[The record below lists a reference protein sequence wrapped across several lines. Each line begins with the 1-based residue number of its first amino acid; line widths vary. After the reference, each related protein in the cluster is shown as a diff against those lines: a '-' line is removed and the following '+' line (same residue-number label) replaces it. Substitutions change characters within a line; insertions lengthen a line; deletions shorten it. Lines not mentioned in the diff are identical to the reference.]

1 MANLIDMINNPLK
14 EYKIK
19 NNNIYYRYDKYFD
32 EIQYRAEESMWG
44 KSSHK
49 LDYFSDNI
57 LEEVLVYNKTALD
70 LFNNE
75 NKVYICKYSG
85 GLFKFKDNKIMFKSN
100 SLNGIW
106 IEYVVNLNSFLNYK
120 FAEYNK

>member
-44 KSSHK
+44 KSSRK
-49 LDYFSDNI
+49 LDYFLDNI

-75 NKVYICKYSG
+75 NKVYICKFSG
-85 GLFKFKDNKIMFKSN
+85 CLFKFKDNKIMFKSN